1 MVILAAQLLRPYN
14 DRDWKYGG
22 SWENRSR
29 FAFETCER
37 IRRAVPDPKFLIG
50 ARVSMYEE
58 MPGGQGH
65 AGADSFCY
73 DLSESIALLQGLE
86 ARGCSYFGETI
97 GNASVY
103 WENMAPSPSCS
114 TNVYQHLTMAKTMK
128 EVVQPQTVIIGA
140 GMSVLGDGTHNQL
153 RGVQPE
159 RTSLLHVA
167 EDALQNGVM
176 DMVGLGHARR
186 WPTRICLAKS
196 RANKPRTCNGA

>member
-1 MVILAAQLLRPYN
+1 MHGISTTTSTDRWKLPKFLYRIGVDGIDLKFCHGYLGSQLLRPYN

-86 ARGCSYFGETI
+86 ARGCSYFG
-97 GNASVY
+97 GN
-103 WENMAPSPSCS
+103 
-114 TNVYQHLTMAKTMK
+114 HRKRFRL
-128 EVVQPQTVIIGA
+128 
-140 GMSVLGDGTHNQL
+140 LGEHG
-153 RGVQPE
+153 PF
-159 RTSLLHVA
+159 SILLHECVSA
-167 EDALQNGVM
+167 
-176 DMVGLGHARR
+176 
-186 WPTRICLAKS
+186 T
-196 RANKPRTCNGA
+196 

>member
-1 MVILAAQLLRPYN
+1 
-14 DRDWKYGG
+14 
-22 SWENRSR
+22 
-29 FAFETCER
+29 
-37 IRRAVPDPKFLIG
+37 
-50 ARVSMYEE
+50 MYEE

-114 TNVYQHLTMAKTMK
+114 THVYQHLTMAKTMK

-176 DMVGLGHARR
+176 DMVGLGRQALADPYLPCKVQSEQASDVQ
-186 WPTRICLAKS
+186 WCL
-196 RANKPRTCNGA
+196 TCNLCSELEMRGKPIGCAVYNKYFADLLKECRSEFSAPSQIVTGD

>member
-114 TNVYQHLTMAKTMK
+114 TNVYQHLTMAKSLKGGRAARRRSSSEPVCQCWAMART
-128 EVVQPQTVIIGA
+128 TNCGA
-140 GMSVLGDGTHNQL
+140 YS
-153 RGVQPE
+153 RSE
-159 RTSLLHVA
+159 RLCFTWQRMLCRMASWIWWGW
-167 EDALQNGVM
+167 D
-176 DMVGLGHARR
+176 ARR

>member
-1 MVILAAQLLRPYN
+1 
-14 DRDWKYGG
+14 
-22 SWENRSR
+22 
-29 FAFETCER
+29 
-37 IRRAVPDPKFLIG
+37 
-50 ARVSMYEE
+50 MYEE
-58 MPGGQGH
+58 IPGGQGH
-65 AGADSFCY
+65 TGADSFCY

-176 DMVGLGHARR
+176 DMVGLGRQALADPYLPCKVQSEQASDVQ
-186 WPTRICLAKS
+186 WCL
-196 RANKPRTCNGA
+196 TCNLCSELEMRGKPIGCAVYNKYFTDLLKECRSEFGAPSRIVTGD